1 MVRGLTR
8 RTGSTQHTENLW
20 KAQCISLCPTG
31 GTLGFLSEFSSRTA
45 WICRISPDVLSK
57 TFEQMRQ
64 PTLALFLRLAGR
76 QNPPGPPV
84 SDLWSVSGS
93 ERTLLEA
100 HGECDYRKRP
110 PRHVP
115 GAKRAAL
122 GDASPPLPVQ
132 PFRQQPGER
141 FPQHDRGLFKE
152 GVGMSRPHVARSGG
166 GQGEERE
173 TGCG

>member
-1 MVRGLTR
+1 MESPVYFPMSHRGY
-8 RTGSTQHTENLW
+8 TGLS
-20 KAQCISLCPTG
+20 
-31 GTLGFLSEFSSRTA
+31 SEFSSRTA

-76 QNPPGPPV
+76 QNPPGPPA
-84 SDLWSVSGS
+84 SALWSVSGS
-93 ERTLLEA
+93 KRTLLEA

-110 PRHVP
+110 PRRVP

-141 FPQHDRGLFKE
+141 FPQHGRGLFKE
-152 GVGMSRPHVARSGG
+152 GVGMSRLPRRPFRRRARGRAG
-166 GQGEERE
+166 NRMWLR
-173 TGCG
+173 